1 MAKEGIY
8 NIFKVLIYKKVRE
21 RERERERERD
31 EKEVDEEEDGHA
43 AVLCNTKKK

>member
-8 NIFKVLIYKKVRE
+8 NIFKVLIYKKV
-21 RERERERERD
+21 RERERERD